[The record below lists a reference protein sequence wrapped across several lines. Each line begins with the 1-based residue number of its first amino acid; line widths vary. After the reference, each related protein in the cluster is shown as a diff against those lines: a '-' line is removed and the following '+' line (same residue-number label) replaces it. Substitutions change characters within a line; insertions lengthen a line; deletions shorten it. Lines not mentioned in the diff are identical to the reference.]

1 MYSSNITIK
10 SFKLRFIHINKM
22 IRLLSSILA
31 LFSVTTIYAQQ
42 NTIPKLVVGIT
53 IDQLRGDYLE
63 HFKQSFGEKGFKRL
77 LSQGVVY
84 NQMSYNFPS
93 LDKASTIA
101 TIYTGSVPFYHGIV
115 NDKKISYQDY
125 TEVSS
130 FSDDKFMG
138 NFTSEKLSPLPL
150 KVSTI
155 TDELKIASNG
165 KSDVFAF
172 APDASQALSSGGHAA
187 SGAFWIEDFSG
198 RWATT
203 TFYTTHHQFVDQY
216 NRSNE
221 SLNVKGNSLLWKPK
235 LPLESYNAFPYT
247 QNLVNF
253 QHNLSTGKN
262 NNYRLL
268 KQTPFINEEVR
279 TMGINAIESISLGKR
294 SYPDFLALTFYA
306 GSFDNAL
313 DKNYSIEVQDIYHR
327 LDEDI
332 AQVIEAVDKAV
343 GLENALI
350 FVVSSGYHNEQEVY
364 PKDARFPG
372 GDFRPDRCEALLNM
386 YLMAIYGR
394 ENWIKKYHN
403 EQIFFDRKLI
413 EDKKIDFRELQEQ
426 AADFLI
432 QFSGVQDVVTSYQML
447 HGAYNEAIQV
457 YKNGFHRGV
466 TGDLFIELQ
475 PGWRV
480 VTEKKLTNHQRVR
493 SNAIIAPAIFFGNHL
508 KPQKVDRIIDAT
520 EIAPSVTHRL
530 RIRAPN
536 ASSTTILK
544 ELL

>member
-1 MYSSNITIK
+1 MI
-10 SFKLRFIHINKM
+10 RFI
-22 IRLLSSILA
+22 SSILA

-42 NTIPKLVVGIT
+42 NTVPKLVVGIT
-53 IDQLRGDYLE
+53 IDQLRGDYLN
-63 HFKQSFGEKGFKRL
+63 HFKSTFGEKGFKRL
-77 LSQGVVY
+77 LSEGIVY
-84 NQMSYNFPS
+84 NQMIYNFPVP
-93 LDKASTIA
+93 DKASAIA
-101 TIYTGSVPFYHGIV
+101 TIYTGTVPFYHGIV
-115 NDKKISYQDY
+115 HDKKVSNQDY
-125 TEVSS
+125 SEISS

-138 NFTSEKLSPLPL
+138 NFTTEKLSPLPI

-203 TFYTTHHQFVDQY
+203 TFYTTHHPFVDQY
-216 NRSNE
+216 NRSNQ
-221 SLNVKGNSLLWKPK
+221 SLNTKINSLMWKPK
-235 LPLESYNAFPYT
+235 LSLDSYTAFPYT

-253 QHNLSTGKN
+253 QHGFAANKTN
-262 NNYRLL
+262 NFKLL

-279 TMGINAIESISLGKR
+279 AMGINAIESASLGKR
-294 SYPDFLALTFYA
+294 NYPDFLALTFYA
-306 GSFDNAL
+306 GNFDNAL
-313 DKNYSIEVQDIYHR
+313 DKNYSIEIQDIYHR
-327 LDEDI
+327 LDQDI
-332 AQVIEAVDKAV
+332 AQLIDAVDKAV
-343 GLENALI
+343 GIQNALF
-350 FVVSSGYHNEQEVY
+350 FVVSSGFYNEQEVY
-364 PKDARFPG
+364 PKDARLSG

-394 ENWIKKYHN
+394 ENWVKKYYN

-413 EDKKIDFRELQEQ
+413 EEKKIDYREFQEK

-432 QFSGVQDVVTSYQML
+432 QFSGVQDVITSYQML
-447 HGAYNEAIQV
+447 HGAYNEAIQL

-475 PGWRV
+475 PGWRIL
-480 VTEKKLTNHQRVR
+480 TEKNPTNHERVR
-493 SNAIIAPAIFFGNHL
+493 SNAVSAPAIFFGNHL
-508 KPQKVDRIIDAT
+508 KPQKVERIIDAT

-536 ASSTTILK
+536 ASQSPILK